1 MKTVY
6 KCGLSIVLL
15 AGLTLTSCKKEAE
28 DHPETETITTTETIE
43 NSTDTANGDTVV
55 TQTDSITQTNR
66 DDKSMSGGDQV
77 P

>member
-6 KCGLSIVLL
+6 KLGLSIVMV
-15 AGLTLTSCKKEAE
+15 AVLTLTSCKKGAE

>member
-6 KCGLSIVLL
+6 KLGLSIVMV
-15 AGLTLTSCKKEAE
+15 AVLTLTSCKKEAE
-28 DHPETETITTTETIE
+28 DHPETETISTTETIE
-43 NSTDTANGDTVV
+43 NSTDTANGDTIV